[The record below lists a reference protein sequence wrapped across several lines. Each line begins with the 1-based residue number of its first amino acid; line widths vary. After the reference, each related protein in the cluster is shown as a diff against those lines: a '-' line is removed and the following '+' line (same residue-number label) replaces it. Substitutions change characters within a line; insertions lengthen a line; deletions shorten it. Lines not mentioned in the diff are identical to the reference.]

1 MAEDWRYPLASGRRN
16 SDPVLLITAWNLPAA
31 VIEVVWAAVSVYRLI
46 KHAGRSVRR

>member
-1 MAEDWRYPLASGRRN
+1 MAEDWRYPLAN
-16 SDPVLLITAWNLPAA
+16 LVAAILMLITAWNFLAA